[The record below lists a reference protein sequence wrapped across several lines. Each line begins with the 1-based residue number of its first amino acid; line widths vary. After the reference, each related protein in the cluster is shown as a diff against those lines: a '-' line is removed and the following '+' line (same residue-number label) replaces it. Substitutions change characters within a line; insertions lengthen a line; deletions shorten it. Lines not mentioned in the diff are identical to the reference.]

1 MSALMSDGNHYYPFI
16 CFLLRQ
22 ANSHSEHGSLSRTSS
37 NEYGSTSNLSDATKQ
52 VNTVCCWRQ
61 QTAASPHL
69 MRRSRAWLSITRVH
83 CTELFV
89 NCLSDMT
96 WVASSCSHQGN
107 SVRIREI
114 KRSWYSHKAIFSDTE
129 GILNLWI
136 WDVLNFLNCRFM
148 LGPMLQ
154 RCNCETYLKHC
165 DRWNQTVIG
174 ENHLLKSFLPCS
186 ASTFS
191 FNSAIPETS
200 GLFLRRSF
208 KHVFDHWSLFE
219 KCKLAKFINLRFTLA
234 SSSAWRRLTSYTGSQ
249 QWWKP
254 ASFKPLQTYMQNR
267 HLVCDVKV

>member
-96 WVASSCSHQGN
+96 WVASSWAF
-107 SVRIREI
+107 SVRIRESNARDI
-114 KRSWYSHKAIFSDTE
+114 VTRPCSQTPKGYLIYEFGTFWIFWTVASCW
-129 GILNLWI
+129 GRCCSVVIAKHI
-136 WDVLNFLNCRFM
+136 WN
-148 LGPMLQ
+148 
-154 RCNCETYLKHC
+154 TA
-165 DRWNQTVIG
+165 IG
-174 ENHLLKSFLPCS
+174 E
-186 ASTFS
+186 T
-191 FNSAIPETS
+191 
-200 GLFLRRSF
+200 
-208 KHVFDHWSLFE
+208 
-219 KCKLAKFINLRFTLA
+219 KL
-234 SSSAWRRLTSYTGSQ
+234 W
-249 QWWKP
+249 
-254 ASFKPLQTYMQNR
+254 
-267 HLVCDVKV
+267 LVKTIF